1 MTPPITTKY
10 PRKLRRLAS
19 IVALSIVASLAGTH
33 AAQAFD
39 TGPHGDMTVDAMQ
52 AEGFGQHANDVA
64 RVNNWFVDFY
74 SNASKVPYSDK
85 SSIVKRLL
93 AGAFLDR
100 EKWPQSLVDAAARN
114 HVDSGTRVYVDGK
127 YVSLRDPRA
136 MAVEMQRLRY
146 TTYKLARQA
155 KAAHDPLLLLTAIG
169 ISTHPLQDFYSH
181 TNWAEAVGDI
191 DGPGWDDLNEGSVP
205 TFFDVPPDVRAKVNL
220 YAGGAEGTTRTH
232 GNWADDPHETVAKD
246 WPGRPRYAQAYITGY
261 FATRQ
266 WLRAIRTWVDDE
278 PLWRAAQQ
286 FDPGAD
292 GRSLSHDVTGA
303 REVSSSTGHL
313 YGEGGPC
320 DPTIHGCGD
329 AEGWG
334 GTLVAARTAIRAF
347 FSPSKPSRFRKRFE
361 QVMPAYLDRLV
372 PDELPY
378 MPIESSRPIQAQ
390 TRFVQMQVLN
400 MRSHGLGDPWPDDAD
415 MYARATLGG
424 QQYVSPVIHS
434 HDRFSFPAPYHAFT
448 FIKAVPTGEQRA
460 QPVEDVTV
468 RVKTSKASGAG
479 TDDTVYLRLGG
490 QRFKLDKPS
499 HDDFERRGD
508 DTYNVPIDGATR
520 AGLDRGD
527 IDRVALEKSPGG
539 DVWKLAGVVLTING
553 EVAYRRDGIETS
565 LERRSPVWTA
575 PGYVPQLKPLDW
587 MGVWL
592 DLKDDDL
599 GLYGGDDQGDIHPSS
614 DREAVSVAYPVGG
627 VIEKA
632 TRGFGGEAAGVI
644 YRIET
649 IDPSLPS
656 PVVTPQP
663 TDTPQPDGTPRPDD
677 TPQPDDTPPPP
688 PGKPD
693 LAFTALG
700 IQSFTLTNRGDTLAG
715 PFSVKVGTQTF
726 RYGGIAP
733 GRQITQGYAG
743 GCGGSIE
750 ARVDTGQEVDEGDE
764 TNNETSATF
773 IC

>member
-1 MTPPITTKY
+1 MTSPITTATA
-10 PRKLRRLAS
+10 RKLRRLVS
-19 IVALSIVASLAGTH
+19 IAALAVVASLAGTH

-39 TGPHGDMTVDAMQ
+39 TGPHGDMTVDAMS
-52 AEGFGQHANDVA
+52 AEGFGQRATDVA
-64 RVNNWFVDFY
+64 RVDNWFVDFY

-85 SSIVKRLL
+85 SGVLTRLL

-100 EKWPQSLVDAAARN
+100 ERWSVPLVNAAARN
-114 HVDSGTRVYVDGK
+114 HIDSTTLVYVDGQ

-146 TTYKLARQA
+146 TTYVLATKAQA
-155 KAAHDPLLLLTAIG
+155 RHDPLLLLTAIG

-181 TNWAEAVGDI
+181 TNWAEAAKDI
-191 DGPGWDDLNEGSVP
+191 DGPGWDDRKQGSVP
-205 TFFDVPPDVRAKVNL
+205 TFFDVPPEERAKVGL
-220 YAGGAEGTTRTH
+220 YAGGAEDAPRTH

-246 WPGRPRYAQAYITGY
+246 WPGRPRYAEAYMTGY

-266 WLRAIRTWVDDE
+266 WLRAIRTWVGDE
-278 PLWRAAQQ
+278 ALWRAAQE

-292 GRSLSHDVTGA
+292 SKALSHDVTGA

-320 DPTIHGCGD
+320 DPGLHGCGD

-347 FSPSKPSRFRKRFE
+347 FSPSKPSPFRKRFE
-361 QVMPAYLDRLV
+361 QVMLDYSANQLI
-372 PDELPY
+372 PDEPPQ

-390 TRFVQMQVLN
+390 TRFVKMQVLN
-400 MRSHGLGDPWPDDAD
+400 MKSHGLGDPWPDDAD

-424 QQYVSPVIHS
+424 QQFVSPVIHS
-434 HDRFSFPAPYHAFT
+434 HDRFSFPAPYHPFT
-448 FIKAVPTGEQRA
+448 FIKAVPTGERRA

-479 TDDTVYLRLGG
+479 TDDTVYVRLGS
-490 QRFKLDKPS
+490 QRFKLDKS
-499 HDDFERRGD
+499 GHDDFERGKE
-508 DTYNVPIDGATR
+508 DTYNVPIDDATR

-527 IDRVALEKSPGG
+527 IDQLRLEKSGR
-539 DVWKLAGVVLTING
+539 DVWKLAGVVLTINR
-553 EVAYRRDGIETS
+553 EAVYRRDRIETF

-575 PGYVPQLKPLDW
+575 PGYVAQPRTLDW
-587 MGVWL
+587 MGLWF

-599 GLYGGDDQGDIHPSS
+599 ALYGGDDQGDIHPS
-614 DREAVSVAYPVGG
+614 DKREAVSVAYRVGAD
-627 VIEKA
+627 VEKA
-632 TRGFGGEAAGVI
+632 TRGYGDEAAGI
-644 YRIET
+644 TYRIET
-649 IDPSLPS
+649 LDPRLPP

-663 TDTPQPDGTPRPDD
+663 TGDD
-677 TPQPDDTPPPP
+677 TPQPDDAPPPPPPPPPP

-693 LAFTALG
+693 LVVAEFG
-700 IQSFTLTNRGDTLAG
+700 IQSFTIANRGDTLAG
-715 PFSVKVGTQTF
+715 PFSVMIGTQTF
-726 RYGGIAP
+726 RFGGIAP

-743 GCGGSIE
+743 GCGAEIK

-764 TNNETSATF
+764 TNNERTETF